1 MNIHTIDIYCTPY
14 VYNIAY
20 SLKNILIEMKI
31 SCNLFCRSIT
41 SEDINRCSNNNNLYM
56 FLFCPQWI
64 YNKDSGILPINK
76 YFFYQLEQ
84 FDKSNSPHIKN
95 NFVLDLMNKSKHIF
109 DYSTVNLDYYTIAPF
124 NLPKHQFSHL
134 IPAIPDIYNNNKK
147 DIDVLFVGCLNS
159 RRQQILSIIKQSNIN
174 LIIPKNC
181 FGNNLSNLISRSKIF
196 LNIRFSDS
204 KILETCRLHEA
215 LMSTNTF
222 IVSEKPAS
230 DIEKEYIKIYKNKI
244 KFINEITNDC
254 SELVQMLK
262 IILSD
267 YDNSKHISFDK
278 TEINGKIKN
287 VLVNAFYSFNPF
299 ITFIMP
305 SINHPNIN
313 IAIKSLLNQTIQ
325 NWKLIIVFDCIDD
338 NLINISNDPRITYIN
353 LKEKKGAKNKNGN
366 AGLVRNMAFPLV
378 NSEWIGYLDDDDA
391 LDERYI
397 SNLIDEIGL
406 KNDLECVLF
415 RLYFKD
421 HPWKN
426 YKYVPINNIEDI
438 ILNNCPISFCHKN
451 FNVNFVNSDG
461 EDYIYMKQLKTLGKK
476 ICISPFVNYYVH
488 QINPDTKPP
497 TLNRSYIN
505 NC

>member
-64 YNKDSGILPINK
+64 YNKDSGILPSNK

-95 NFVLDLMNKSKHIF
+95 SLVLDLMNKSKHIF
-109 DYSTVNLDYYTIAPF
+109 DYSTVNLEYYTIAPF

-134 IPAIPDIYNNNKK
+134 IPAIPDIDNNNNKK
-147 DIDVLFVGCLNS
+147 DIDVLFVGGLNS

-174 LIIPKNC
+174 LIVPKNC
-181 FGNNLSNLISRSKIF
+181 FGNHLSNLISRSKIF

-222 IVSEKPAS
+222 IVSENPAS
-230 DIEKEYIKIYKNKI
+230 DIEKEYIKIYKNRI
-244 KFINEITNDC
+244 KFINVITTDC

-278 TEINGKIKN
+278 TEINDKIKN
-287 VLVNAFYSFNPF
+287 VLVKAN
-299 ITFIMP
+299 
-305 SINHPNIN
+305 NHPRTPKELATIFNLDN
-313 IAIKSLLNQTIQ
+313 TSATKGCKNAIK
-325 NWKLIIVFDCIDD
+325 
-338 NLINISNDPRITYIN
+338 
-353 LKEKKGAKNKNGN
+353 
-366 AGLVRNMAFPLV
+366 
-378 NSEWIGYLDDDDA
+378 
-391 LDERYI
+391 
-397 SNLIDEIGL
+397 
-406 KNDLECVLF
+406 
-415 RLYFKD
+415 
-421 HPWKN
+421 
-426 YKYVPINNIEDI
+426 
-438 ILNNCPISFCHKN
+438 ILNSFESQMDQC
-451 FNVNFVNSDG
+451 D
-461 EDYIYMKQLKTLGKK
+461 KTTF
-476 ICISPFVNYYVH
+476 ST
-488 QINPDTKPP
+488 TKPEAF
-497 TLNRSYIN
+497 IE
-505 NC
+505 